1 MIRHIVIW
9 KLAPEA
15 DKAQIRARLC
25 SLCGNIDGLLSLA
38 VVTEGLPT
46 SAGDLLL
53 ETTHPDADALAA
65 YQAHPLHKAVADEC
79 IRPFSETRLS
89 MDFEV

>member
-15 DKAQIRARLC
+15 DKAQIRARLEA
-25 SLCGNIDGLLSLA
+25 LRGKIPELLSLA

-53 ETTHPDADALAA
+53 ETTHPDAAALAA
-65 YQAHPLHKAVADEC
+65 YQAHPLHQAVADEC

-89 MDFEV
+89 MDFEA